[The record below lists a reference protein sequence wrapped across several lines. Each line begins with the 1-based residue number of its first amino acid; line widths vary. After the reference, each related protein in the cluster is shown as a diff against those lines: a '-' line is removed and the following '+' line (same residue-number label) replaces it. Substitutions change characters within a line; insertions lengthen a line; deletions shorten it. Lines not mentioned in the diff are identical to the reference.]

1 MMKTRLKVGLIG
13 LGRLGRLYAQFLS
26 GRVGSIRLTAVA
38 DTDRAAAERVAEE
51 FGVERRHYD
60 AHELLADPEVDAVV
74 ITTPTSKHREFS
86 IASLER
92 GKPTFCEKPPAL
104 SLSECDEMKH
114 AAARTG
120 GFLNIGFMRRFDPA
134 YAAGMARLKDG
145 GIGDA
150 LLFKSTS
157 RDPFPPSLE
166 YADPKHSGG
175 MIADMGIHDFDL
187 AGWFM
192 GSVES
197 VHSTAGVICAKELA
211 TVGDFDN
218 AVVTLRF
225 ASGALGVVDLSRTGI
240 YGYDIATEILGSKGT
255 LRMGYLRETAI
266 DVMTKN
272 SVAHDTVPYFM
283 ERFEKAYVAQL
294 DDFGKK
300 VLAGQP
306 PSITIEDGISALQ
319 VSLAATKSAY
329 ENRTIRVNEVV
340 AGIEVRGNSQ
350 KSQSAK
356 S

>member
-1 MMKTRLKVGLIG
+1 MKTRLKVGLIG

-38 DTDRAAAERVAEE
+38 DSDRKAAERVAED
-51 FGVERRHYD
+51 FGIERRYFD
-60 AHELLADPEVDAVV
+60 ADSLLADPEVDAVV
-74 ITTPTSKHREFS
+74 ITTPTSTHREYS

-104 SLSECDEMKH
+104 SLAECEEMKL
-114 AAARTG
+114 AATRTG

-134 YAAGMARLKDG
+134 YAAAMTRMQNGE
-145 GIGDA
+145 IGEP
-150 LLFKSTS
+150 LLFKSSS

-192 GSVES
+192 GNVET

-255 LRMGYLRETAI
+255 LRMGYLRETAVY
-266 DVMTKN
+266 VMTKN

-294 DDFGKK
+294 EDFGKR

-306 PSITIEDGISALQ
+306 PSISIEDGIRALQ
-319 VSLAATKSAY
+319 VSLAATRSAY
-329 ENRTIRVNEVV
+329 EHRTVQVNEVL
-340 AGIEVRGNSQ
+340 AGSGASGSSP
-350 KSQSAK
+350 KSQSA
-356 S
+356 SS

>member
-1 MMKTRLKVGLIG
+1 MKTRLKVGLIG

-38 DTDRAAAERVAEE
+38 DTDRPTAERVAEE
-51 FGVERRHYD
+51 FGVERRHFD
-60 AHELLADPEVDAVV
+60 ASSLLADPEVDAVV
-74 ITTPTSKHREFS
+74 ITTPTSTHREFT

-104 SLSECDEMKH
+104 SLAECEEMKR

-120 GFLNIGFMRRFDPA
+120 GFLDIGFMRRFDPA
-134 YAAGMARLKDG
+134 YVAAMARMKNG
-145 GIGDA
+145 EIGQP
-150 LLFKSTS
+150 LLFKSSS
-157 RDPFPPSLE
+157 RDPYPPSLE

-192 GSVES
+192 GNVES
-197 VHSTAGVICAKELA
+197 VHSTAGTICAKELA

-255 LRMGYLRETAI
+255 LRMGYLRETAL

-300 VLAGQP
+300 VLAGLP
-306 PSITIEDGISALQ
+306 PGIAIDDGIRALQ
-319 VSLAATKSAY
+319 VALAATKSAY
-329 ENRTIRVNEVV
+329 ENRTVNVGEVV
-340 AGIEVRGNSQ
+340 PESGLHDSSS
-350 KSQSAK
+350 KSQSA
-356 S
+356 SF

>member
-1 MMKTRLKVGLIG
+1 MKTRLKVGLIG

-26 GRVGSIRLTAVA
+26 GRVGSIRLTAVG
-38 DTDRAAAERVAEE
+38 DTDRQTAERVAED
-51 FGVERRHYD
+51 FGVERRHFD
-60 AHELLADPEVDAVV
+60 AYSLLADPEVDAVV
-74 ITTPTSKHREFS
+74 ITTPTSTHREYC

-104 SLSECDEMKH
+104 SLVECEEMKQT
-114 AAARTG
+114 AARTG
-120 GFLNIGFMRRFDPA
+120 EFLNIGFMRRFDPA

-145 GIGDA
+145 EIGQP
-150 LLFKSTS
+150 LLFKSSS
-157 RDPFPPSLE
+157 RDPYPPSLE
-166 YADPKHSGG
+166 YANPKHSGG

-187 AGWFM
+187 AEWFM
-192 GSVES
+192 GDVES

-225 ASGALGVVDLSRTGI
+225 ASGALGVVDLSRTGV

-255 LRMGYLRETAI
+255 LRMGYLRETAL

-294 DDFGKK
+294 EDFGRK

-306 PSITIEDGISALQ
+306 PSITIDDGIRALQ
-319 VSLAATKSAY
+319 VALAATKSAY
-329 ENRTIRVNEVV
+329 EKRTVEVCEV
-340 AGIEVRGNSQ
+340 KAGIGAKAPTP
-350 KSQSAK
+350 KSK
-356 S
+356 SVSS